1 MKNKKTVVV
10 ATFQKLALAA
20 CVALASNVAQAQLEE
35 IIVTAQK
42 RSENLN
48 EVGLS
53 VAVLTGSD
61 LKEKNVTSLEDI
73 ALQVPGLSYTT
84 SGTDTPVYTLRGVG
98 FYESTLSAYP
108 DVSIYVDESPLPFP
122 VMTSHIAFDLE
133 RVEVLKGPQGTLFG
147 NNATG
152 GAINMIAAKPT
163 ESFEGNV
170 TTSYGQRF
178 GLGWLC
184 QRAAWRRSQGPLGC
198 KKRECGRVAARIHN
212 RRQERQEGYVG
223 AERDSR
229 VVAPGKSA
237 RLRYDQLLAG

>member
-122 VMTSHIAFDLE
+122 
-133 RVEVLKGPQGTLFG
+133 
-147 NNATG
+147 
-152 GAINMIAAKPT
+152 
-163 ESFEGNV
+163 
-170 TTSYGQRF
+170 
-178 GLGWLC
+178 
-184 QRAAWRRSQGPLGC
+184 
-198 KKRECGRVAARIHN
+198 HN
-212 RRQERQEGYVG
+212 
-223 AERDSR
+223 
-229 VVAPGKSA
+229 KN
-237 RLRYDQLLAG
+237 